1 MAGHGRYPRAR
12 LDSMPLSV
20 AARHVSERLKRKG
33 SCRVYIVPTS
43 GIVIREI
50 GDARVPDPVRF
61 TLAGTFDPAAPL
73 SEIARGLAPFMATK
87 ACSRS
92 TRTLPLTSFH
102 VDRHGHPRSRC
113 RQCMAAKCAE
123 RRVERPVRRYVGD
136 PLNLAL
142 RDMPGNRGA
151 LLGCGEFTR
160 AYLAEAA

>member
-1 MAGHGRYPRAR
+1 MAGNGRYPRAR
-12 LDSMPLSV
+12 LDRMALAT
-20 AARHVSERLKRKG
+20 AARFVSERIQ
-33 SCRVYIVPTS
+33 RVGQAKVWIVPTS
-43 GIVIREI
+43 GIVIRHASEERA
-50 GDARVPDPVRF
+50 GPRYRFAGRFGPD
-61 TLAGTFDPAAPL
+61 TPL
-73 SEIARGLAPFMATK
+73 SEIAVALAVFMPAK
-87 ACSRS
+87 PCSRC

-151 LLGCGEFTR
+151 LLGI
-160 AYLAEAA
+160 AEAA